1 MIKNFKFTIGRKI
14 YAILALCFVS
24 FVAVT
29 FYETREMGISLE
41 RQKQIELTHLGEL
54 ALGIV
59 KEEYAAGEKAGLSA
73 AEAQKRAAD
82 RLRTMRYG
90 QGEYFWIN
98 DMQPRMV
105 MHPTTPELQGK
116 DVSDFKDPTG
126 RRFFSEFVDVV
137 KREGGGIVSY
147 EYIKPG
153 HDKPQPK
160 VSYVVGF
167 APWGWVIGTGVY
179 IDDLRAQTW
188 EATRNALLITG
199 IVLLLVTVISAF
211 VARGVAK
218 AMHGMT
224 TAMRELATG
233 RLDVVLPGLGR
244 RDEIGDIAGAVE
256 AFKVKAVEKAQLEAE
271 ERRAEEM
278 HKAEAKRLA
287 DEREA
292 LEKKTAEEKA
302 AADRKAAMHSLADQ
316 FESAVGHIIDTV
328 SSAATELEAAAGT
341 LTETAEV
348 TQRLSGSVAAAS
360 EQASSNVQSVASAT
374 EEMTSSVH
382 EISRQVTESSRIS
395 ADAVKQAEK
404 TDARISELSQAAA
417 RIGDVVKLITAI
429 AEQTNLLAL
438 NATIEAARAGEAGKG
453 FAVVAQEVKALASQ
467 TAKAT
472 EEIST
477 QIAGMQTATQ
487 DSVAAIK
494 EIGST
499 IERISEIAA
508 SIAEAVEQQGAAT
521 SEIASNV
528 NQAARGTSEVATNIT
543 DVNRGASETGSAS
556 TQVLAS
562 AQSLARE
569 SNVLKGEVRQF
580 LATVRAA

>member
-1 MIKNFKFTIGRKI
+1 MIKSFKFTIGRKI

-24 FVAVT
+24 FIAVT
-29 FYETREMGISLE
+29 FYETREMGINLKG
-41 RQKQIELTHLGEL
+41 QKQIELKHLTEIAL
-54 ALGIV
+54 AAV
-59 KEEYAAGEKAGLSA
+59 KDEHAVAEKAGRSI
-73 AEAQKRAAD
+73 AEAQARAAE
-82 RLRTMRYG
+82 RVGSMRYG
-90 QGEYFWIN
+90 QGEYFTIS
-98 DMQPRMV
+98 DLQGRMV
-105 MHPTTPELQGK
+105 MHPTNPQLIGKNVMELKDPAGVMVTVELNAAAKRGGDFVDYQWAKPGK
-116 DVSDFKDPTG
+116 DQ
-126 RRFFSEFVDVV
+126 
-137 KREGGGIVSY
+137 
-147 EYIKPG
+147 
-153 HDKPQPK
+153 PQPK
-160 VSYVVGF
+160 LSYTVGYE
-167 APWGWVIGTGVY
+167 PWGWVISTGVY
-179 IDDLRAQTW
+179 IDDLKAQTW
-188 EATRNALLITG
+188 EATRNALLVTG

-211 VARGVAK
+211 VARSVAK

-256 AFKVKAVEKAQLEAE
+256 AFKLKAVEKAQLEAE
-271 ERRAEEM
+271 ERRAKEM
-278 HKAEAKRLA
+278 RKAEAKRLA
-287 DEREA
+287 DERQA
-292 LEKKTAEEKA
+292 MEKKTAEEKA

-316 FESAVGHIIDTV
+316 FESAVGHILDAV

-348 TQRLSGSVAAAS
+348 TQHLSGSVAAAS

-382 EISRQVTESSRIS
+382 EIGRQVTESSRIS
-395 ADAVKQAEK
+395 ADAVKQAGK

-494 EIGST
+494 EIGLT
-499 IERISEIAA
+499 IERISDIAA

-521 SEIASNV
+521 SEIANNV
-528 NQAARGTSEVATNIT
+528 NQAARGTSEVASNIT

-556 TQVLAS
+556 MQVLAS

>member
-1 MIKNFKFTIGRKI
+1 MIKSFKFTIGRKI

-29 FYETREMGISLE
+29 FYETREMGINLKG
-41 RQKQIELTHLGEL
+41 QKQFELKHLTEIAL
-54 ALGIV
+54 AAV
-59 KEEYAAGEKAGLSA
+59 KDEHVVAEKAGRSI
-73 AEAQKRAAD
+73 AEAQARAAE
-82 RLRTMRYG
+82 RVRSMRYG
-90 QGEYFWIN
+90 QGEYFTIS
-98 DMQPRMV
+98 DLQGRMV
-105 MHPTTPELQGK
+105 MHPTNPQLIGK
-116 DVSDFKDPTG
+116 DVMELKDPAGVMVTVELNAAAKRG
-126 RRFFSEFVDVV
+126 GDFVD
-137 KREGGGIVSY
+137 Y
-147 EYIKPG
+147 QWAKPG
-153 HDKPQPK
+153 KDQPQPK
-160 VSYVVGF
+160 LSYAAGYE
-167 APWGWVIGTGVY
+167 PWGWVISTGVY
-179 IDDLRAQTW
+179 VDDLKAQTW

-199 IVLLLVTVISAF
+199 IVLLLVTAISAF

-256 AFKVKAVEKAQLEAE
+256 RFKLKAVEKAQLEAE

-278 HKAEAKRLA
+278 RKAEAKRLA

-292 LEKKTAEEKA
+292 MEKKAAEEKA
-302 AADRKAAMHSLADQ
+302 AVDRKTAMHSLADQ
-316 FESAVGHIIDTV
+316 FESAVGHIIDAV
-328 SSAATELEAAAGT
+328 SSAATELEAAAST

-508 SIAEAVEQQGAAT
+508 SIAEAVEQQGVAT
-521 SEIASNV
+521 SEIANNV